1 MRISKFYGLAI
12 YNSKAEYVGIV
23 NDVVLDFDVG
33 EVFGLA
39 VGQETGVQNIAV
51 PYKDVVAVGD
61 IIIVRA
67 KAQE

>member
-23 NDVVLDFDVG
+23 NDVVLDFDSG

-39 VGQETGVQNIAV
+39 VGQEAGVQNIAV
-51 PYKDVVAVGD
+51 PFKDVLAVND
-61 IIIVRA
+61 IIIVRS

>member
-12 YNSKAEYVGIV
+12 YNSRAEYVGIV
-23 NDVVLDFDVG
+23 NDVVLDFDTG

-39 VGQETGVQNIAV
+39 VGQETGAQNIAV

-61 IIIVRA
+61 IIIVRS
-67 KAQE
+67 KTQE

>member
-23 NDVVLDFDVG
+23 NDVVLDFDAG

-39 VGQETGVQNIAV
+39 VGQEAGVQNIAV
-51 PYKDVVAVGD
+51 PFKDVLAVND
-61 IIIVRA
+61 IIIVRS

>member
-1 MRISKFYGLAI
+1 MRISRFYGLAI

-23 NDVVLDFDVG
+23 NDVVLDFDNG

-39 VGQETGVQNIAV
+39 VGQESGVQNIAV

-61 IIIVRA
+61 IIIVKA
-67 KAQE
+67 KTHE